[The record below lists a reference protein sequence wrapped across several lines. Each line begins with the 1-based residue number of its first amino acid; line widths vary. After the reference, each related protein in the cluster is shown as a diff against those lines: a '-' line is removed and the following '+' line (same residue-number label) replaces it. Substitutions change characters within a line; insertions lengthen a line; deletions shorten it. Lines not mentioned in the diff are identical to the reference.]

1 VLCVCTGLVVTTLSQ
16 PSVPMTVGG
25 DAGSE
30 LLLGVGCM
38 VTALAARAGG
48 SAVQEVVFRR
58 YGAHVEEVLFWKS
71 VLGERHLHFL
81 ATRGAG
87 RCKLSHATGGV
98 QACHSSWRGGSLSRH
113 MRRSGWSAQ

>member
-1 VLCVCTGLVVTTLSQ
+1 MLCVCTGLVVTTLSQ
-16 PSVPMTVGG
+16 PSAPMAASGNT
-25 DAGSE
+25 DSE

-71 VLGERHLHFL
+71 VLGGSHVHPR
-81 ATRGAG
+81 ATHCQSMEA
-87 RCKLSHATGGV
+87 
-98 QACHSSWRGGSLSRH
+98 
-113 MRRSGWSAQ
+113 